1 MKSFK
6 KIVALC
12 LSVILSLCVCTVA
25 NAANETP
32 FYENS
37 RFVELSMDQADAK
50 FDNGDTFIYVLYRPN
65 CNNCAI
71 HGKRVFSVWMNDY
84 NTTIY
89 GTDVSNLNS
98 LPWFLYDE
106 FVNKRI
112 ITPLVVF
119 VKNGTYK
126 TVMAFYDGVANDL
139 NRNFCEL
146 RGVNYVPL
154 EEVTFTE
161 SSVKITKGDTKQ
173 LELNFYPSTATIKG
187 VYWESSDPD
196 IVSISQ
202 DGVITGLKGGTAVIY
217 AKPTDADVIY
227 DKENLNPHCWVTVDV
242 PVTGISLP
250 ESEVTLEVGDELIL
264 SPIYSPADATP
275 KVMPYSTSNSN
286 VLANQGRGV
295 LKAVAPGTATATVYS
310 PDRKYSASCKV
321 TVVAAKVPVTDVAIS
336 KSSLS
341 IEIGTNSILN
351 VSVYPS
357 NATNKKV
364 SWISSNNSIVTVG
377 SNGELT
383 AKAIGTA
390 TITVKTDDGGYEA
403 KCVVTVT
410 PATPR
415 INIKNNPQT
424 RTINYG
430 DILHIKAETKNVP
443 DGARI
448 QWKVSNDATGFNCY
462 IDKNDNNSCYIQ
474 ATGSGSCVVYA
485 MLVDSSGNP
494 ILDSNGNEIYDS
506 QTIKA
511 NSGIFQIIISFIKNL
526 FGINRTVVQAIFKGI
541 F

>member
-1 MKSFK
+1 MKTLK
-6 KIVALC
+6 RITALC

-25 NAANETP
+25 NAANEIP

-50 FDNGDTFIYVLYRPN
+50 FENGDTFIYVLYRPN
-65 CNNCAI
+65 CNNCVI
-71 HGKRVFSVWMNDY
+71 HGRRVFSVWMNDY
-84 NTTIY
+84 NTTVY

-126 TVMAFYDGVANDL
+126 TVMAIYDGVANDL
-139 NRNFCEL
+139 NRAFCEL

-154 EEVTFTE
+154 EGVTFTE
-161 SSVKITKGDTKQ
+161 SSVKITKGETKQ

-202 DGVITGLKGGTAVIY
+202 DGVITGLKGGTTLIF
-217 AKPTDADVIY
+217 AKPTDADVVY
-227 DKENLNPHCWVTVDV
+227 DKENLNPYCWVTVDV

-275 KVMPYSTSNSN
+275 KIMPYNTSNSN

-295 LKAVAPGTATATVYS
+295 LKAVAPGTAIATVYS
-310 PDRKYSASCKV
+310 PDRKYSATCKV
-321 TVVAAKVPVTDVAIS
+321 TVVAAKVPVTDIEIS

-341 IEIGTNSILN
+341 LETGTTAKLN
-351 VSVYPS
+351 AAVYPS
-357 NATNKKV
+357 DATNKKV
-364 SWISSNNSIVTVG
+364 IWLSSDNSIATVSG
-377 SNGELT
+377 NGEIT
-383 AKAIGTA
+383 AKAVGTV

-410 PATPR
+410 QATPK

-430 DILHIKAETKNVP
+430 DVLHIKAETKNVP
-443 DGARI
+443 DGAKI
-448 QWKVSNDATGFNCY
+448 QWRVSNEATGVNCY
-462 IDKNDNNSCYIQ
+462 IDESDNSSCYIQ
-474 ATGSGSCVVYA
+474 ATGSGSCIVYA
-485 MLVDSSGNP
+485 ILVDSSGNP

-506 QTIKA
+506 QTIKV

-526 FGINRTVVQAIFKGI
+526 FGLNRTVVQTVFKSIF
-541 F
+541 

>member
-1 MKSFK
+1 MKTLK
-6 KIVALC
+6 RITALC

-37 RFVELSMDQADAK
+37 PFVELSMDQADAK

-65 CNNCAI
+65 CNNCVI
-71 HGKRVFSVWMNDY
+71 HGRRVFSVWMNDY
-84 NTTIY
+84 NTTVY

-126 TVMAFYDGVANDL
+126 TVMAIYDGVANDL
-139 NRNFCEL
+139 NRAFCEL
-146 RGVNYVPL
+146 RGVNYIPL
-154 EEVTFTE
+154 ESVSFTE
-161 SSVKITKGDTKQ
+161 SSVKITKGETKQ

-196 IVSISQ
+196 IVSVSQ
-202 DGVITGLKGGTAVIY
+202 DGVITGLKGGTTLIF
-217 AKPTDADVIY
+217 AKPTDADVVY
-227 DKENLNPHCWVTVDV
+227 DKENLNPYCWVTVDV

-275 KVMPYSTSNSN
+275 KVMPYNTSNNN

-295 LKAVAPGTATATVYS
+295 LKAVAPGTAIATVYS
-310 PDRKYSASCKV
+310 PDRKYSASCRV
-321 TVVAAKVPVTDVAIS
+321 TVVAAKVPVADVEIS

-341 IEIGTNSILN
+341 LETGTTAKLN
-351 VSVYPS
+351 ASVYPS
-357 NATNKKV
+357 DATNKKLT
-364 SWISSNNSIVTVG
+364 WLSSNNSIVTVSG
-377 SNGELT
+377 NGEIT
-383 AKAIGTA
+383 AKAVGTA

-403 KCVVTVT
+403 KCAVNVT
-410 PATPR
+410 PATPK

-424 RTINYG
+424 RAINYG
-430 DILHIKAETKNVP
+430 DVLHIKAETKNIP
-443 DGARI
+443 DGAKI
-448 QWKVSNDATGFNCY
+448 QWRVSNEATGVNCY
-462 IDKNDNNSCYIQ
+462 IDESDNSSCYIQ
-474 ATGSGSCVVYA
+474 ATGSGSCIVYA

-494 ILDSNGNEIYDS
+494 ILDLNGNEIYDS
-506 QTIKA
+506 QTIKV

-526 FGINRTVVQAIFKGI
+526 FGLNRTVVQTVFKSIF
-541 F
+541 